1 MFYPEDLSDDN
12 MYMSKGL
19 AFVADDSLVVAD
31 EAVMSRED
39 HIKVLKERVV
49 RVTFTKVDGTP
60 RTMDVTL
67 RPDMLP
73 PQEETT
79 TTKAINPDVVSAYE
93 INEQHWKS
101 FRVDSVLQA
110 IVI

>member
-1 MFYPEDLSDDN
+1 MTRDD
-12 MYMSKGL
+12 YIAILK
-19 AFVADDSLVVAD
+19 
-31 EAVMSRED
+31 E
-39 HIKVLKERVV
+39 KVL
-49 RVTFTKVDGTP
+49 RVTFTKVDGTE

-79 TTKAINPDVVSAYE
+79 STKAVNPDVVAAYD

-110 IVI
+110 IDN